1 MTKEAKDEQDILNLS
16 DEDFANLSEPTVPET
31 PEQDDDSVTEEE
43 VDTKP
48 DESDSTATEESEEE
62 DAPEASDDEESDE
75 QDSPESEDESG
86 DSSDS
91 ESFSEEDTEKD
102 DKEEKSVNYEKV
114 YEEIFGKSFKAN
126 GREMQVRTTEEVIQ
140 LMQMGANYNKK
151 MAAIKQQLPYLKM
164 LEKNNLLDE
173 KELSFLIDL
182 KEKKPEAIAKLLQ
195 DSEIDLYDFDTEQLS
210 NGYAPTNRAVS
221 PKEIEVEE
229 VLASIADSPQY
240 TRTVTTLGT
249 EWDETS
255 RDKLVNQ
262 PHLIKAINEHME
274 SGLFDT
280 IQTEV
285 DRLRV
290 LGKLN
295 GVSDLDAYDQ
305 VGAMIFGQPQGQQP
319 QAPVPQQ
326 QPNNL
331 GLYTQQQHQQELAR
345 RKQEELQKKKKAA
358 ASNVRKSP
366 KQSMNAIDILNLSDE
381 EFENLGNPNFI

>member
-1 MTKEAKDEQDILNLS
+1 MTKEANNEEDILNLS
-16 DEDFANLSEPTVPET
+16 DEEFANLSEPTIPET
-31 PEQDDDSVTEEE
+31 PEQDDDSVTEEKEE

-62 DAPEASDDEESDE
+62 VPEVSEDSEESEE
-75 QDSPESEDESG
+75 QAITESEDEEKEHK

-91 ESFSEEDTEKD
+91 NSFSKEQKD
-102 DKEEKSVNYEKV
+102 VDYEKV
-114 YEEIFGKSFKAN
+114 YEEIFGKPFKAN

-173 KELSFLIDL
+173 NELSFLIDL

-195 DSEIDLYDFDTEQLS
+195 DSDIDLYNFDAEQLS
-210 NGYAPTNRAVS
+210 NGYAPTNRSVS

-249 EWDETS
+249 QWDEIS
-255 RDKLVNQ
+255 RNKLVDQ
-262 PHLIKAINEHME
+262 PQLIKVINEHME
-274 SGLFDT
+274 TGLFDT
-280 IQTEV
+280 IQKEV
-285 DRLRV
+285 DRLKV

-295 GVSDLDAYDQ
+295 GISDLDAYDQ
-305 VGAMIFGQPQGQQP
+305 VGAMIFGQPQEQQP
-319 QAPVPQQ
+319 QTLAYNQ

-331 GLYTQQQHQQELAR
+331 DLYTQQQHQQELIR
-345 RKQEELQKKKKAA
+345 RKQEDLQKKKKVA

-366 KQSMNAIDILNLSDE
+366 KQSISVVDILNLSDE
-381 EFENLGNPNFI
+381 EFESLGNPNFI